1 MVTVSLASPCP
12 ECRAVAPTRHV
23 AFSGW
28 FLLRSNV
35 QLRFL
40 RVFSWLDS
48 MFILVLNN
56 IPFMDVPVYLFI
68 QLLKDV
74 LVASKFWK
82 L

>member
-1 MVTVSLASPCP
+1 MVGITEYAVFSDCLLSL
-12 ECRAVAPTRHV
+12 
-23 AFSGW
+23 
-28 FLLRSNV
+28 SNM